1 MQSRAAA
8 FRRRREQGSK
18 TRLMSRMTRFGFAE
32 RISPI
37 MSRLLAI
44 QADTVIVADDH
55 PLFRTAIK
63 EALEADQ
70 GKTNFLEA
78 SSFESLQELV
88 SNHKEVDLVLL
99 DLHMPG
105 VSGFAG
111 LVYLCKQYPS
121 VPVVI
126 ISANEDPV
134 VIQRALEHG
143 AAGFIPKSSS
153 IDTIT
158 EAIAAIL
165 MGEIWAPDTTISNLP
180 GNNVSEIE
188 LAERMAQLTPQ
199 QFKVLMMMSQGLL
212 NKQIAYDLNV
222 SEATIK
228 AHVTAIMN
236 KLGVSNRTQAVLA
249 ANQLSV
255 SNPNTAL

>member
-1 MQSRAAA
+1 
-8 FRRRREQGSK
+8 
-18 TRLMSRMTRFGFAE
+18 MSHL
-32 RISPI
+32 ID
-37 MSRLLAI
+37 I

-63 EALEADQ
+63 EALEAEQ
-70 GKTNFLEA
+70 GDTRFLEA

-88 SNHKEVDLVLL
+88 DATQDVDLVLL

-111 LVYLCKQYPS
+111 LVYLCKSYPS

-134 VIQRALEHG
+134 VIRRAMEHG

-158 EAIAAIL
+158 QAISAIL
-165 MGEIWAPDTTISNLP
+165 AGETWVPARTHSDLP
-180 GNNVSEIE
+180 GKNDSEME
-188 LAERMAQLTPQ
+188 LAERMSQLTPQ

-212 NKQIAYDLNV
+212 NKQIAYDLEV

-236 KLGVSNRTQAVLA
+236 KLGVTNRTQAVLA

-255 SNPNTAL
+255 VNPNSPL

>member
-1 MQSRAAA
+1 MN
-8 FRRRREQGSK
+8 
-18 TRLMSRMTRFGFAE
+18 RMIALQAE
-32 RISPI
+32 
-37 MSRLLAI
+37 
-44 QADTVIVADDH
+44 TVIVADDH

-63 EALEADQ
+63 EALEAEQ
-70 GKTNFLEA
+70 GETNFLEA
-78 SSFESLQELV
+78 SSFESLQKLV
-88 SNHKEVDLVLL
+88 DEQQEVDLVLL

-111 LVYLCKQYPS
+111 LVYLCKRYPS

-126 ISANEDPV
+126 ISANEDPM
-134 VIQRALEHG
+134 VIRRALEHG

-158 EAIAAIL
+158 QAISSIL
-165 MGEIWAPDTTISNLP
+165 MGEIWAPAVTHSDLP
-180 GNNVSEIE
+180 GRNTSELE
-188 LAERMAQLTPQ
+188 LAERMSQLTPQ

-212 NKQIAYDLNV
+212 NKQIAYELEV

-255 SNPNTAL
+255 SNPNSRL

>member
-1 MQSRAAA
+1 
-8 FRRRREQGSK
+8 
-18 TRLMSRMTRFGFAE
+18 
-32 RISPI
+32 

-44 QADTVIVADDH
+44 QAETVIVADDH

-70 GKTNFLEA
+70 GQTRFLEA
-78 SSFESLQELV
+78 NSFETLQKLV
-88 SNHKEVDLVLL
+88 DEQQEVDLVLL

-111 LVYLCKQYPS
+111 LIYLCKRYPS

-134 VIQRALEHG
+134 VIQRALQHG

-158 EAIAAIL
+158 SAIAAVL
-165 MGEIWAPDTTISNLP
+165 MGEIWSPESTLSDLP
-180 GNNVSEIE
+180 GKNVSELE

-212 NKQIAYDLNV
+212 NKQIASELGV
-222 SEATIK
+222 SEATVK

-236 KLGVSNRTQAVLA
+236 KLGVNNRTQAVLA
-249 ANQLSV
+249 ASQLSV
-255 SNPNTAL
+255 SNPSSIR

>member
-1 MQSRAAA
+1 MN
-8 FRRRREQGSK
+8 
-18 TRLMSRMTRFGFAE
+18 RL
-32 RISPI
+32 I
-37 MSRLLAI
+37 AI
-44 QADTVIVADDH
+44 QAETVIVADDH

-70 GKTNFLEA
+70 GETNFLEA
-78 SSFESLQELV
+78 NSFESLQALV
-88 SNHKEVDLVLL
+88 DRNREVDLVLL

-111 LVYLCKQYPS
+111 LVYLCKRYPS

-134 VIQRALEHG
+134 VIKRALEHG

-158 EAIAAIL
+158 DAIAAVL
-165 MGEIWAPDTTISNLP
+165 MGEIWSPDTTASNLP
-180 GNNVSEIE
+180 GNNVSEVE
-188 LAERMAQLTPQ
+188 LANRMAQLTPQ

-212 NKQIAYDLNV
+212 NKQIAYELNV

-228 AHVTAIMN
+228 AHVSAIMS

-255 SNPNTAL
+255 TSPDSNL

>member
-1 MQSRAAA
+1 MN
-8 FRRRREQGSK
+8 
-18 TRLMSRMTRFGFAE
+18 RL
-32 RISPI
+32 I
-37 MSRLLAI
+37 AI
-44 QADTVIVADDH
+44 QAETVIVADDH

-63 EALEADQ
+63 EALEAEQ
-70 GKTNFLEA
+70 GQTRFLEA

-88 SNHKEVDLVLL
+88 DQNREVDLVLL

-111 LVYLCKQYPS
+111 LVYLCKRYPS

-134 VIQRALEHG
+134 VIQRAIQHG

-153 IDTIT
+153 IETIT
-158 EAIAAIL
+158 SAIASVL
-165 MGEIWAPDTTISNLP
+165 MGEIWTPESTVSNLP
-180 GNNVSEIE
+180 GKNSSEIE
-188 LAERMAQLTPQ
+188 LAERMSQLTPQ

-212 NKQIAYDLNV
+212 NKQIAHELTV
-222 SEATIK
+222 SEATVK

-236 KLGVSNRTQAVLA
+236 KLGVNNRTQAVLA
-249 ANQLSV
+249 ASQLSV
-255 SNPNTAL
+255 SNPDHAL

>member
-1 MQSRAAA
+1 MQ
-8 FRRRREQGSK
+8 
-18 TRLMSRMTRFGFAE
+18 AE
-32 RISPI
+32 
-37 MSRLLAI
+37 
-44 QADTVIVADDH
+44 TVIVADDH

-63 EALEADQ
+63 EALEAEQ
-70 GKTNFLEA
+70 GETNFLEA

-88 SNHKEVDLVLL
+88 DKHRDVDLVLL

-111 LVYLCKQYPS
+111 LVYLCKRYPS

-134 VIQRALEHG
+134 VIRRALEHG

-158 EAIAAIL
+158 QAIGAVL
-165 MGEIWAPDTTISNLP
+165 MGEIWSPATTQTDLP
-180 GNNVSEIE
+180 GNNVSETE
-188 LAERMAQLTPQ
+188 LADRMAQLTPQ

-212 NKQIAYDLNV
+212 NKQIAYDLDV

-228 AHVTAIMN
+228 AHVTAIMS

-249 ANQLSV
+249 ANRLAVMNPDAQL
-255 SNPNTAL
+255 

>member
-1 MQSRAAA
+1 MRWYMN
-8 FRRRREQGSK
+8 
-18 TRLMSRMTRFGFAE
+18 RL
-32 RISPI
+32 I
-37 MSRLLAI
+37 AI
-44 QADTVIVADDH
+44 QAETVIVADDH

-70 GKTNFLEA
+70 GETNFLEA
-78 SSFESLQELV
+78 NSFESLQALV
-88 SNHKEVDLVLL
+88 DKNREVDLVLL

-111 LVYLCKQYPS
+111 LVYLCKRYPS

-134 VIQRALEHG
+134 VIKRALEHG

-158 EAIAAIL
+158 DAIAAVL
-165 MGEIWAPDTTISNLP
+165 MGEIWSPDTTASNLP
-180 GNNVSEIE
+180 GNNVSEVE

-212 NKQIAYDLNV
+212 NKQIAYQLNV

-228 AHVTAIMN
+228 AHVSAIMS

-255 SNPNTAL
+255 ASPDSNL

>member
-1 MQSRAAA
+1 MNRLIAMQ
-8 FRRRREQGSK
+8 
-18 TRLMSRMTRFGFAE
+18 AE
-32 RISPI
+32 
-37 MSRLLAI
+37 
-44 QADTVIVADDH
+44 TVIVADDH

-63 EALEADQ
+63 EALEAEQ
-70 GKTNFLEA
+70 GQTNFLEA
-78 SSFESLQELV
+78 SSFESLQALV
-88 SNHKEVDLVLL
+88 DEQKEVDLVLL

-111 LVYLCKQYPS
+111 LVYLCKRYPS

-134 VIQRALEHG
+134 VIRRALEHG

-158 EAIAAIL
+158 QAISAIL
-165 MGEIWAPDTTISNLP
+165 MGEIWAPAARAES
-180 GNNVSEIE
+180 GAGRSASELE

-212 NKQIAYDLNV
+212 NKQIAYELGV

-236 KLGVSNRTQAVLA
+236 KLGVTNRTQAVLA
-249 ANQLSV
+249 ANQLAV
-255 SNPNTAL
+255 NNPNSAL

>member
-1 MQSRAAA
+1 
-8 FRRRREQGSK
+8 
-18 TRLMSRMTRFGFAE
+18 MT
-32 RISPI
+32 
-37 MSRLLAI
+37 MNRLLAI
-44 QADTVIVADDH
+44 QAETVIVADDH

-70 GKTNFLEA
+70 GQTRFLEA

-88 SNHKEVDLVLL
+88 DQNREVDLVLL

-111 LVYLCKQYPS
+111 LVYLCKRYPS

-153 IDTIT
+153 LDTIT
-158 EAIAAIL
+158 RAIASVL
-165 MGEIWAPDTTISNLP
+165 MGEIWTPESTFSNLP
-180 GNNVSEIE
+180 GNNVSELE
-188 LAERMAQLTPQ
+188 LADRMAQLTPQ

-212 NKQIAYDLNV
+212 NKQIAFELAV

-228 AHVTAIMN
+228 AHVTAIMH
-236 KLGVSNRTQAVLA
+236 KLGVNNRTQAVLA
-249 ANQLSV
+249 ASQLAV
-255 SNPNTAL
+255 ANPNNPL

>member
-1 MQSRAAA
+1 MN
-8 FRRRREQGSK
+8 
-18 TRLMSRMTRFGFAE
+18 RL
-32 RISPI
+32 I
-37 MSRLLAI
+37 AI
-44 QADTVIVADDH
+44 QAETVIVADDH

-70 GKTNFLEA
+70 GQTNFLEA
-78 SSFESLQELV
+78 NSFESLQKLV
-88 SNHKEVDLVLL
+88 DTHRDVDLVLL

-111 LVYLCKQYPS
+111 LVYLCKRYPS

-134 VIQRALEHG
+134 VIKRALEHG

-158 EAIAAIL
+158 DAIAAVL
-165 MGEIWAPDTTISNLP
+165 MGEIWSPDSTISNLP
-180 GNNVSEIE
+180 GNIISETE
-188 LAERMAQLTPQ
+188 MAEQMAKLTPQ

-212 NKQIAYDLNV
+212 NKQIAYELNV

-228 AHVTAIMN
+228 AHVSAIMS
-236 KLGVSNRTQAVLA
+236 KLGVNNRTQAVLA
-249 ANQLSV
+249 ASQLSV
-255 SNPNTAL
+255 PNPDKKL

>member
-1 MQSRAAA
+1 MN
-8 FRRRREQGSK
+8 
-18 TRLMSRMTRFGFAE
+18 RM
-32 RISPI
+32 
-37 MSRLLAI
+37 LAL

-63 EALEADQ
+63 EALEASQ
-70 GKTNFLEA
+70 GETTFLEA
-78 SSFESLQELV
+78 NSFETLQGLV
-88 SNHKEVDLVLL
+88 DERPDVDLVLL

-111 LVYLCKQYPS
+111 LVYLCKRYPS

-126 ISANEDPV
+126 ISATEDPL
-134 VIQRALEHG
+134 VIKRALEHG

-153 IDTIT
+153 IETIT
-158 EAIAAIL
+158 HAIGRVL
-165 MGEIWAPDTTISNLP
+165 MGEIWAPESVQSNLP
-180 GNNVSEIE
+180 GNNVSELA

-212 NKQIAYDLNV
+212 NKQIAYELSV
-222 SEATIK
+222 SEATVK
-228 AHVTAIMN
+228 AHVTAIMS

-249 ANQLSV
+249 ANQLAV
-255 SNPNTAL
+255 SRPA

>member
-1 MQSRAAA
+1 
-8 FRRRREQGSK
+8 
-18 TRLMSRMTRFGFAE
+18 
-32 RISPI
+32 
-37 MSRLLAI
+37 MSRLLAL

-63 EALEADQ
+63 EALEASQ
-70 GKTNFLEA
+70 GETKFLEA
-78 SSFESLQELV
+78 NSFETLQELV
-88 SNHKEVDLVLL
+88 DERPDVDLVLL

-111 LVYLCKQYPS
+111 LVYLCKRYPS

-126 ISANEDPV
+126 ISATEDPL
-134 VIQRALEHG
+134 VIKRALEHG

-153 IDTIT
+153 IETIT
-158 EAIAAIL
+158 YAISQVL
-165 MGEIWAPDTTISNLP
+165 MGEIWAPESVQSNLP
-180 GNNVSEIE
+180 GNNVSELA

-212 NKQIAYDLNV
+212 NKQIAYELSV
-222 SEATIK
+222 SEATVK
-228 AHVTAIMN
+228 AHVTAIMS
-236 KLGVSNRTQAVLA
+236 KLGVTNRTQAVLA

-255 SNPNTAL
+255 SRPM

>member
-1 MQSRAAA
+1 MN
-8 FRRRREQGSK
+8 
-18 TRLMSRMTRFGFAE
+18 
-32 RISPI
+32 
-37 MSRLLAI
+37 RLLAL

-63 EALEADQ
+63 EALEASQ
-70 GKTNFLEA
+70 GETTFLEA
-78 SSFESLQELV
+78 SSFETLQVLV
-88 SNHKEVDLVLL
+88 DENQDVDLVLL

-111 LVYLCKQYPS
+111 LVYLCKRYPS

-126 ISANEDPV
+126 ISATEDPL

-153 IDTIT
+153 IETIT
-158 EAIAAIL
+158 DAIDQIL
-165 MGEIWAPDTTISNLP
+165 MGEIWAPESVQSNLP
-180 GNNVSEIE
+180 GSNDSELA

-212 NKQIAYDLNV
+212 NKQIAYDLGV

-236 KLGVSNRTQAVLA
+236 KLAVSNRTQAVLA
-249 ANQLSV
+249 AGQLSV
-255 SNPNTAL
+255 SRPNSPL

>member
-1 MQSRAAA
+1 MGGKWQK
-8 FRRRREQGSK
+8 F
-18 TRLMSRMTRFGFAE
+18 
-32 RISPI
+32 

-44 QADTVIVADDH
+44 QAETVIVADDH

-63 EALEADQ
+63 EALEAEQ
-70 GKTNFLEA
+70 GQTRFLEA
-78 SSFESLQELV
+78 SSFESLQALV
-88 SNHKEVDLVLL
+88 DRHKDVDLVLL

-111 LVYLCKQYPS
+111 LVYLCKRYPS

-134 VIQRALEHG
+134 VIQRAIEHG

-158 EAIAAIL
+158 SAIASVL
-165 MGEIWAPDTTISNLP
+165 MGEIWTPASTVSNLP
-180 GNNVSEIE
+180 GKNASEIE

-212 NKQIAYDLNV
+212 NKQIAHELTV

-236 KLGVSNRTQAVLA
+236 KLGVNNRTQAVLA

-255 SNPNTAL
+255 ANPDKAL

>member
-1 MQSRAAA
+1 
-8 FRRRREQGSK
+8 
-18 TRLMSRMTRFGFAE
+18 
-32 RISPI
+32 

-44 QADTVIVADDH
+44 QAETVIVADDH

-63 EALEADQ
+63 EALEAEQ
-70 GKTNFLEA
+70 GQTRFLEA
-78 SSFESLQELV
+78 SSFESLQKLV
-88 SNHKEVDLVLL
+88 DEQKEVDLVLL

-111 LVYLCKQYPS
+111 LVYLCKRYPS
-121 VPVVI
+121 VPVII

-134 VIQRALEHG
+134 VISRALEHG

-153 IDTIT
+153 IETIT
-158 EAIAAIL
+158 EAIGAVL
-165 MGEIWAPDTTISNLP
+165 MGELWSPETTASDLP
-180 GNNVSEIE
+180 GNNVSELE
-188 LAERMAQLTPQ
+188 LADRMTQLTPQ

-212 NKQIAYDLNV
+212 NKQIAFDLGV

-249 ANQLSV
+249 AHRLNVNS
-255 SNPNTAL
+255 PNSAL

>member
-1 MQSRAAA
+1 MN
-8 FRRRREQGSK
+8 
-18 TRLMSRMTRFGFAE
+18 
-32 RISPI
+32 
-37 MSRLLAI
+37 RLLAL

-63 EALEADQ
+63 EALEASQ
-70 GKTNFLEA
+70 GETTFLEA
-78 SSFESLQELV
+78 NSFETLQGLV
-88 SNHKEVDLVLL
+88 DERPDVDLVLL

-111 LVYLCKQYPS
+111 LVYLCKRYPS

-126 ISANEDPV
+126 ISATEDPL
-134 VIQRALEHG
+134 VIKRALEHG

-153 IDTIT
+153 IETIT
-158 EAIAAIL
+158 HAIGRVL
-165 MGEIWAPDTTISNLP
+165 MGEIWAPESVQSNLP
-180 GNNVSEIE
+180 GNNVSELA

-212 NKQIAYDLNV
+212 NKQIAYELSV
-222 SEATIK
+222 SEATVK
-228 AHVTAIMN
+228 AHVTAIMS

-249 ANQLSV
+249 ANQLAV
-255 SNPNTAL
+255 SRPA

>member
-1 MQSRAAA
+1 M
-8 FRRRREQGSK
+8 
-18 TRLMSRMTRFGFAE
+18 TRLIALQAE
-32 RISPI
+32 
-37 MSRLLAI
+37 
-44 QADTVIVADDH
+44 TVIVADDH

-70 GKTNFLEA
+70 GQTNFLEA
-78 SSFESLQELV
+78 NSFESLQALV
-88 SNHKEVDLVLL
+88 DRQKEVDLVLL

-111 LVYLCKQYPS
+111 LVYLCKRYPS

-153 IDTIT
+153 IETIT
-158 EAIAAIL
+158 EAIGSIL
-165 MGEIWAPDTTISNLP
+165 MGEIWSPDVQQSNLP
-180 GNNVSEIE
+180 GNNVSEVE
-188 LAERMAQLTPQ
+188 MAERMGKLTPQ

-212 NKQIAYDLNV
+212 NKQIAYGLGV

-228 AHVTAIMN
+228 AHVTAIMS
-236 KLGVSNRTQAVLA
+236 KLGVNNRTQAVLA
-249 ANQLSV
+249 ASRLEV
-255 SNPNTAL
+255 SNPNSNRA

>member
-1 MQSRAAA
+1 
-8 FRRRREQGSK
+8 
-18 TRLMSRMTRFGFAE
+18 
-32 RISPI
+32 
-37 MSRLLAI
+37 MSRLIAI
-44 QADTVIVADDH
+44 QPDTVIVADDH
-55 PLFRTAIK
+55 PLFRAAIR
-63 EALEADQ
+63 EALQARHQ
-70 GKTNFLEA
+70 VTSFLEA

-88 SNHKEVDLVLL
+88 DQQQEVDLVLL

-134 VIQRALEHG
+134 VIQRALRLG

-153 IDTIT
+153 IETIM
-158 EAIAAIL
+158 EAIDAVL
-165 MGEIWAPDTTISNLP
+165 MGEIWIPPTAGLSQGAGSD
-180 GNNVSEIE
+180 SELE

-212 NKQIAYDLNV
+212 NKQIAYQLGV

-228 AHVTAIMN
+228 AHVTAVMH

-249 ANQLSV
+249 AGKLSV
-255 SNPNTAL
+255 SSTGYSL